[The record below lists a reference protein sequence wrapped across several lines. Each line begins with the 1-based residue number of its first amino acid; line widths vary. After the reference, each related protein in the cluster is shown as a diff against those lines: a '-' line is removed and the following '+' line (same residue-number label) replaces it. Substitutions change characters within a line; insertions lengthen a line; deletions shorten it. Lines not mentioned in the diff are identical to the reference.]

1 MKTCPKVQSAVR
13 PVVKHAA
20 FSLEG
25 QEFAVMDTARAPSF
39 TFNAAISVMVY
50 CDSQEEIDQCWD
62 KLPQNH

>member
-1 MKTCPKVQSAVR
+1 
-13 PVVKHAA
+13 VVKHAA
-20 FSLEG
+20 LSLEG
-25 QEFAVMDTARAPSF
+25 QEFAVMDAARAPSF